1 MAKDTPALTPATP
14 AAPTKRSLVDLAR
27 EKKIPDLVLA
37 GVKGLRRWDDL
48 YPVSEAE
55 LDAAVQ
61 DYHSIT
67 MS

>member
-1 MAKDTPALTPATP
+1 MAKDTPALTPVTP
-14 AAPTKRSLVDLAR
+14 VVPAKRSLVDLAR
-27 EKKIPDLVLA
+27 EKKVPDLVLA

-48 YPVSEAE
+48 YPVTEAE

-61 DYHSIT
+61 DYRSIT